1 MRKGLGVVVC
11 LWGLWAQPPG
21 AYQRVRSLQIAYLA
35 EAMQLLPEEAQAFWP
50 VYNAR
55 EAALQKQRQAIR
67 ERFRSLREK
76 RGSLS
81 AQAFAD
87 SVSALYLTL
96 WEKEAQIRREY
107 DSQFRKVLPPEKLAR
122 FYLAEVRLLRR
133 ALGEDRDGLGRE

>member
-1 MRKGLGVVVC
+1 MKGIAVAAC
-11 LWGLWAQPPG
+11 LMGLWAQPSG

-35 EAMQLLPEEAQAFWP
+35 ETMQLLPEEAQAFWP

-55 EAALQKQRQAIR
+55 EAALHQARQTIR
-67 ERFRSLREK
+67 ERFRYLREK

-87 SVSALYLTL
+87 SVSALYLNL

-133 ALGEDRDGLGRE
+133 ALGEERNGFGQD

>member
-1 MRKGLGVVVC
+1 MRGMGIVAC
-11 LWGLWAQPPG
+11 LVWLWAQPPG
-21 AYQRVRSLQIAYLA
+21 PYQRVRSLQIAYLA

-55 EAALQKQRQAIR
+55 EAALQKARQAVR
-67 ERFRSLREK
+67 ERFRNLREK

-87 SVSALYLTL
+87 SVSALYLSL

-133 ALGEDRDGLGRE
+133 ALGEERNGFGQE